1 MRCLFT
7 CRHLLNSSDL
17 LFKMFFLRPLRI
29 SNFSSRQRRHFLGPV
44 PRVGICLMM
53 SHAIVYSRLLSFR
66 FQTCLDSSVSFLYFL
81 LLRDLQWFRY
91 LVLKLSPVTPRTYI
105 GVTGDNF
112 KTRYRNHCKS
122 LNNRKYKNETELSK
136 HVWNLKDNKCEYTI
150 AWDIIRQIPTRGT
163 GPRKCRL
170 CLEEKLLILKGRRK
184 NILNKRSELFNKCRH
199 VNKHL
204 TWAHVTCK

>member
-29 SNFSSRQRRHFLGPV
+29 SNFSSRQKAAFSWSRSACWNLPDDV
-44 PRVGICLMM
+44 PCYCVF
-53 SHAIVYSRLLSFR
+53 A
-66 FQTCLDSSVSFLYFL
+66 
-81 LLRDLQWFRY
+81 
-91 LVLKLSPVTPRTYI
+91 LV
-105 GVTGDNF
+105 
-112 KTRYRNHCKS
+112 
-122 LNNRKYKNETELSK
+122 
-136 HVWNLKDNKCEYTI
+136 VWKLKDNKRENTI

-163 GPRKCRL
+163 GPRKCHL
-170 CLEEKLLILKGRRK
+170 GLEEKLLILKGRRK